1 MSRCST
7 KRVSWEEWKQRCAI
21 GNCDAEARD
30 DLGKYGGKVIAG
42 LWRKFSGNLSD
53 PFGSHRDRWHLFESY
68 MHACSTRTGKR
79 WKDWLFEKASG
90 STDDFV
96 LVLEK
101 EAYECMDTTVRKYCR
116 AESHR
121 KARLAGVWITSS
133 DEPMSND
140 SDSTRTYGDLFAGN
154 PWEQPEQLAAWNELR
169 DIAQTE
175 AEKLFSTLDQADKTV
190 LLANR
195 LGLSLGEAAVEKV
208 AGKKKTA
215 LYERLK
221 QIGARN
227 RERLLE
233 KYSSEDVRTLEALV
247 SLAGEALDEAGF
259 CWGRTE
265 NSAAPI
271 FALLSTRT
279 NP

>member
-1 MSRCST
+1 MSRCTT
-7 KRVSWEEWKQRCAI
+7 KRVSWEEWKERCAI
-21 GNCDAEARD
+21 DNCDAEARD
-30 DLGKYGGKVIAG
+30 DLSTYGGKVIAR
-42 LWRKFSGNLSD
+42 LWKKFSGNLSN
-53 PFGSHRDRWHLFESY
+53 PFNSNRERWHLFESY
-68 MHACSTRTGKR
+68 MHACSTQTGKR
-79 WKDWLFEKASG
+79 WKDWLFEKALG
-90 STDDFV
+90 SSDDFV

-101 EAYECMDTTVRKYCR
+101 AAYECMDTTVRKYCC
-116 AESHR
+116 AESHC
-121 KARLAGVWITSS
+121 KAQMAGVWIISS
-133 DEPMSND
+133 EEPILNN
-140 SDSTRTYGDLFAGN
+140 SDSKKTYGDLLAGN

-169 DIAQTE
+169 NIAQTE
-175 AEKLFSTLDQADKTV
+175 AEELFSTLDRADKTV

-215 LYERLK
+215 LYERKKL
-221 QIGARN
+221 IEARS

-247 SLAGEALDEAGF
+247 SLTGDALDEAGF

-279 NP
+279 NQ

>member
-30 DLGKYGGKVIAG
+30 DLGNYGGKVIAG
-42 LWRKFSGNLSD
+42 LWKKFSGNLSD

-90 STDDFV
+90 SSDDFV

-121 KARLAGVWITSS
+121 KARLAGVRITSS
-133 DEPMSND
+133 DEPISEFLAVIHDVRRGLRRQSVGGTRPTGRLERASRNCASRGGGAFLD
-140 SDSTRTYGDLFAGN
+140 SGSTRKNSPARQTPWNFPCRGCCRKGWQEKGSRYSTHSIERKLAKPADNACWTNTPRRTRVLSKRWWLWPRKRWLMPAFDGDIRKV
-154 PWEQPEQLAAWNELR
+154 LR
-169 DIAQTE
+169 IQSSLCNE
-175 AEKLFSTLDQADKTV
+175 AE
-190 LLANR
+190 
-195 LGLSLGEAAVEKV
+195 
-208 AGKKKTA
+208 
-215 LYERLK
+215 
-221 QIGARN
+221 
-227 RERLLE
+227 
-233 KYSSEDVRTLEALV
+233 
-247 SLAGEALDEAGF
+247 
-259 CWGRTE
+259 
-265 NSAAPI
+265 
-271 FALLSTRT
+271 
-279 NP
+279 